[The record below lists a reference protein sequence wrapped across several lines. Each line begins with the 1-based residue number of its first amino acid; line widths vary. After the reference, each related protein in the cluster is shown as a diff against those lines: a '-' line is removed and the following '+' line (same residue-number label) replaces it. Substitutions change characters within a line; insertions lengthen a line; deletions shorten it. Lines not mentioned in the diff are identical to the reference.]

1 VLYVSTDSY
10 TRMCNSNCYLFA
22 VLTLSVCS
30 FHSECDCLEEVTTI
44 CAMLSAE
51 NIWITPPPPSREAK
65 ALQLRQQQQQQAGG
79 GRLQMNLKGSYAN
92 TWGDHNN
99 NSTNSGGNNNNGA
112 DNGRAQQNFLSEEG
126 ERARRAHA
134 ALSHPYGDFHTYL
147 NVYNTWVANGRSP
160 QWCERN
166 YVNFRSIKTVSN
178 IR

>member
-1 VLYVSTDSY
+1 
-10 TRMCNSNCYLFA
+10 MCLF
-22 VLTLSVCS
+22 SVFFNAC

-65 ALQLRQQQQQQAGG
+65 NLQLRQQQQAKDS
-79 GRLQMNLKGSYAN
+79 RLQMNFKGAYSSGNASGHSN
-92 TWGDHNN
+92 SSTSSAGGGGD
-99 NSTNSGGNNNNGA
+99 
-112 DNGRAQQNFLSEEG
+112 RAQQNFLSEEG

-147 NVYNTWVANGRSP
+147 HVYNTWVANGRSP
-160 QWCERN
+160 QWCDRN
-166 YVNFRSIKTVSN
+166 YVNFRSIKTVAN